1 MQKLRS
7 EHPNIY
13 SVYSRDEASGM
24 SQKSM
29 EPLRNLRS
37 EPERKIV
44 PDAVVLELYKKMVG
58 VYYIEERLRILTRQ
72 GKISFLASTRG
83 HEKAQVGTVMMLKP
97 RHDWFFPYYREKA
110 IAYALGMPV
119 KDIFLHMLSREG
131 DPSSNGRNMPEHFS
145 SRELN
150 LVSQT
155 ACTGTQF
162 LPAVGMAKALKKDG
176 SDAIVYVSS
185 GEGAASEGEFAEA
198 INWATREELPVLF
211 LIQNNGYAISVP
223 QNAQTTSELHRIA
236 AGFGL
241 PSYHVDGTWY
251 ESMYRTM
258 PGLIRRMREGSGPVL
273 IEAEVVRLDS
283 HSSSDDQT
291 KYRSEEELKRAR
303 ERDPIMLTEKY
314 ILRHQLLSQD
324 EMKSMRSG
332 IEAEVNAAADEA
344 DAAPQ
349 PAPGRIMAHIYSDK
363 TPFFK
368 EKEPAYV
375 SEDTISMVEALNRA
389 LREEMERNPKIVM
402 WGEDI
407 ADPKGGVF
415 GVTRGLTNLYPDRV
429 QNSPLAEASIVGV
442 GGGMAIGGYKPIVEI
457 QFADY
462 SWPAFMQMRDEI
474 PTLRWRSNG
483 TWSDP
488 MVVRM
493 ASGGRIKGGPFH
505 STCPEALYAHTPGW
519 YIVFPSNAED
529 AKGLLKT
536 AARSDDPVLFL
547 EHKRLYR
554 HISAKTREP
563 DADYL
568 IPFGKGKIKRQGTAA
583 TVVTWGATVYTAL
596 ALADEF
602 DLEVIDLRTIVPMDD
617 EMVFA
622 SVRKTNRVLV
632 LHEDSVT
639 LGWGA
644 EVAARIAS
652 KCFEHLDAP
661 VMRLGAK
668 DSFVASAVSLEEEVL
683 PSVEDVRREVTTL
696 LKY

>member
-1 MQKLRS
+1 M
-7 EHPNIY
+7 
-13 SVYSRDEASGM
+13 SR
-24 SQKSM
+24 KSM
-29 EPLRNLRS
+29 EPLRKLDS

-58 VYYIEERLRILTRQ
+58 VYYIEERLKILTRQ

-97 RHDWFFPYYREKA
+97 GHDWFFPYYREKA
-110 IAYALGMPV
+110 VAYALGMPV
-119 KDIFLHMLSREG
+119 KDMFLHMLSREG
-131 DPSSNGRNMPEHFS
+131 DSSSNGRNMPEHFS

-162 LPAVGMAKALKKDG
+162 LPAVGMAKALRKDG
-176 SDAIVYVSS
+176 SDAVVYVSS
-185 GEGAASEGEFAEA
+185 GEGATSEGEFTEA
-198 INWATREELPVLF
+198 LNWATREELPVLF

-223 QNAQTTSELHRIA
+223 QNAQTISQVHRIA

-241 PSYHVDGTWY
+241 PSYHVDGTLY
-251 ESMYRTM
+251 ESMYKVM
-258 PGLIRRMREGSGPVL
+258 PRIIQRMRTGGGPAL

-291 KYRSEEELKRAR
+291 KYRSEEELKRMR
-303 ERDPIMLTEKY
+303 ERDPILLAEEY
-314 ILRHQLLSQD
+314 ILSRGLMTQPD
-324 EMKSMRSG
+324 IEKMRS
-332 IEAEVNAAADEA
+332 ELQSEVNAAADEA

-349 PAPGRIMAHIYSDK
+349 PEAGHITAHIYSDK
-363 TPFFK
+363 TPFFE
-368 EKEPAYV
+368 EKQPEYV
-375 SEDTISMVEALNRA
+375 SEDTISMVEALNRGM
-389 LREEMERNPKIVM
+389 REELVRNPKIVM

-415 GVTRGLTNLYPDRV
+415 GVTKGLTNLHPDRV

-442 GGGMAIGGYKPIVEI
+442 AGGMAIAGYKPIVEI

-462 SWPAFMQMRDEI
+462 SWPGFMQMRNEI

-488 MVVRM
+488 VVVRI
-493 ASGGRIKGGPFH
+493 ACGGRIKGGPFH
-505 STCPEALYAHTPGW
+505 SQCVEAIYAHTPGW
-519 YIVFPSNAED
+519 YIVFPSNASD

-596 ALADEF
+596 ELADEF
-602 DLEVIDLRTIVPMDD
+602 DLEVIDLRTIVPMD
-617 EMVFA
+617 EEIVFN
-622 SVRKTNRVLV
+622 SVKKTNRVLV
-632 LHEDSVT
+632 LHEDAVT
-639 LGWGA
+639 IGWGA
-644 EVAARIAS
+644 EVVARIAAN
-652 KCFEHLDAP
+652 CFDYLDAP
-661 VMRLGAK
+661 VLRVGAK
-668 DSFVASAVSLEEEVL
+668 DSFVASAISLEDEVL
-683 PSVEDVRREVTTL
+683 PSVEDLRGEVKKL
-696 LKY
+696 LEY

>member
-1 MQKLRS
+1 M
-7 EHPNIY
+7 
-13 SVYSRDEASGM
+13 SR
-24 SQKSM
+24 KSM
-29 EPLRNLRS
+29 ESPVNLRS
-37 EPERKIV
+37 DADRRIV
-44 PDAVVLELYKKMVG
+44 PDHIVKELYQKMLG
-58 VYYIEERLRILTRQ
+58 VFYLEERLKILTRQ

-83 HEKAQVGTVMMLKP
+83 HEKVQVGTVMLMKP
-97 RHDWFFPYYREKA
+97 RHDYFFPYYREKA
-110 IAYALGMPV
+110 IAYALGMPL
-119 KDIFLHMLSREG
+119 KDLFLHMLSREG

-198 INWATREELPVLF
+198 INWATREELSVLF

-223 QNAQTTSELHRIA
+223 QNAQTTSEIHRIA

-251 ESMYRTM
+251 ESMYKTM
-258 PGLIRRMREGSGPVL
+258 PSLIQRMREGRGPAL
-273 IEAEVVRLDS
+273 IEAEVVRLDA

-314 ILRHQLLSQD
+314 ILQHRLLSQD
-324 EMKSMRSG
+324 EIDVMRNE
-332 IEAEVNAAADEA
+332 IQAEVNAAADEA

-349 PAPGRIMAHIYSDK
+349 PEPGRIMAHIYSDK
-363 TPFFK
+363 TPFFE
-368 EKEPAYV
+368 EKQPVYV
-375 SEDTISMVEALNRA
+375 SEDAISMVEALNRA

-415 GVTRGLTNLYPDRV
+415 GVTRGLTNMYPDRV

-442 GGGMAIGGYKPIVEI
+442 AGGMAMAGYKPIVEI

-462 SWPAFMQMRDEI
+462 SWPGFMQMRDEI

-529 AKGLLKT
+529 AKGLIKT
-536 AARSDDPVLFL
+536 AARCDDPVIFL

-554 HISAKTREP
+554 HISSKSREP
-563 DADYL
+563 NAEYL
-568 IPFGKGKIKRQGTAA
+568 IPFGKGKIKRTGKAA
-583 TVVTWGATVYTAL
+583 TIVTWGVTVYTAL
-596 ALADEF
+596 EIADQF

-617 EMVFA
+617 EIVFN
-622 SVRKTNRVLV
+622 SVKKTNRVLV

-644 EVAARIAS
+644 EVVARIAAN
-652 KCFEHLDAP
+652 CFDHLDAP
-661 VMRLGAK
+661 VLRVGAK
-668 DSFVASAVSLEEEVL
+668 DSFVGSAVSLEDEVL
-683 PSVEDVRREVTTL
+683 PSVDGLRGEVTRL
-696 LKY
+696 LEY